1 MKAKMIVG
9 LFAFLLPGSLIAADG
24 SYNSKDPCKQ
34 ITDKEQN
41 KACKEKYLAFDICTH
56 NYRKCNFGT
65 LGDSLTDEYQGHSN
79 LAALNWVEQLVQT
92 RGLDFGRFEANPDVR
107 GEPRNDGYA
116 YNYARWGASATE
128 PTWPDIFNWCPGNTC
143 VGKSHLLQ
151 AIPDFSLQ
159 LEGLTPQVAAG
170 NVQVVTIGFGAND
183 IKIYMTLGGTFSG
196 NTLAWWRRI
205 SATIVA
211 RIAGAVDTLQAAG
224 PVMIVVARVPAE
236 VASGAAAAAEIEQ
249 TNTQLAAEL
258 ATRGVPLIDAFAFLY
273 DTNLY
278 RYTSSGVD
286 LMVGDYG
293 MTIAPTMSVA
303 NVLDLAEPDDPSAI
317 GPCRIVSP
325 DWWDL
330 ANTSELKCGTLKYEL
345 NLLLDDKI
353 HGSTLANGLMAN
365 EYVKA
370 FNTTYGL
377 KIKPLTTEEIL
388 RAAGID

>member
-1 MKAKMIVG
+1 MKAKMIVV
-9 LFAFLLPGSLIAADG
+9 LFAFLLEGSLIAADG

-34 ITDKEQN
+34 IAGKEQN

-56 NYRKCNFGT
+56 NYRKCTLGT

-92 RGLDFGRFEANPDVR
+92 RGLDFGRFEADPDVR

-116 YNYARWGASATE
+116 FNYARYGASATE
-128 PTWPDIFNWCPGNTC
+128 PTYPDIINWCPGNTC

-183 IKIYMTLGGTFSG
+183 IKIYMRLGGTFSD
-196 NTLAWWRRI
+196 AAPRWEPI
-205 SATIVA
+205 SENIIA
-211 RIAGAVDTLQAAG
+211 RIVGAVDTLQAAG

-236 VASGAAAAAEIEQ
+236 VVSGAAAAAAIGQ
-249 TNTQLAAEL
+249 TNTLLAAEL
-258 ATRGVPLIDAFAFLY
+258 ATRGVPLIDAFAYLY
-273 DTNLY
+273 DTDLY
-278 RYTSSGVD
+278 RITPSGVD
-286 LMVGDYG
+286 LMIGDYG
-293 MTIAPTMSVA
+293 MRIAPVSVA
-303 NVLDLAEPDDPSAI
+303 KMSDLVEPDDPRAI
-317 GPCRIVSP
+317 GPCRIVGP
-325 DWWDL
+325 EWWDPV
-330 ANTSELKCGTLKYEL
+330 ATSELKCGTIEYEL
-345 NLLLDDKI
+345 NFILDDQI

-370 FNTTYGL
+370 LNSTYGL
-377 KIKPLTTEEIL
+377 KIRPLSKEEIID
-388 RAAGID
+388 AAGIE